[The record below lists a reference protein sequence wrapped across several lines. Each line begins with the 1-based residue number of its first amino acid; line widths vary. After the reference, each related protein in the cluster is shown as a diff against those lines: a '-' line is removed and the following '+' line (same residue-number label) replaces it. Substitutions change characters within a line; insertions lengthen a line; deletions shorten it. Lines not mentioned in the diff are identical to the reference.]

1 MRFPCLLLALL
12 LLCTACAP
20 AAEVPDNPGTTDA
33 VDLTATPVETPAP
46 TATPSPTP
54 TLIPTPTPPPGPLY
68 KVRVSELNV
77 RSSPSTEESTNI
89 LCQLF
94 YEDTVYYLGEAEDAS
109 FCRVQLM
116 DGTEAYCYAE
126 YIVPEETVLYAYV
139 PPETGQ
145 KIDIPTGLPVY
156 EEDGVTPVMVKNEL
170 IDLKL
175 YLPDAQYEQLFNTE
189 NNVAGEPL
197 YGRSIALL
205 QRGTAEKL
213 VEAYNQFKADGYTL
227 KIYDAYRPLSAQRRL
242 YAIVQNKHW
251 IANPDTTASNHNRGC
266 AVDISLIDDATG
278 EELAF
283 PTPMHTFTDE
293 SARTCKTWSEE
304 QTANVEYMTNV
315 MAECG
320 FNSITSEWWHFSD
333 TDSKKYMTT
342 DLDLARVTMLPLDQ
356 LPEDGR

>member
-1 MRFPCLLLALL
+1 
-12 LLCTACAP
+12 
-20 AAEVPDNPGTTDA
+20 
-33 VDLTATPVETPAP
+33 
-46 TATPSPTP
+46 
-54 TLIPTPTPPPGPLY
+54 
-68 KVRVSELNV
+68 
-77 RSSPSTEESTNI
+77 
-89 LCQLF
+89 
-94 YEDTVYYLGEAEDAS
+94 
-109 FCRVQLM
+109 
-116 DGTEAYCYAE
+116 
-126 YIVPEETVLYAYV
+126 
-139 PPETGQ
+139 
-145 KIDIPTGLPVY
+145 
-156 EEDGVTPVMVKNEL
+156 MVKNEL

-205 QRGTAEKL
+205 QRGTAKKL

-266 AVDISLIDDATG
+266 AVDIALIDDATG
-278 EELAF
+278 KELSF

-320 FNSITSEWWHFSD
+320 FNFITSEWWHFSD